1 MKQGREDSG
10 VPRDEIST
18 RMVRRG
24 STEKFVR
31 KQKSNSECYLL
42 VLKRITRLHLFLF
55 NIHISF
61 LFSLF
66 QFSISRSLMD

>member
-10 VPRDEIST
+10 VQNEIST

-24 STEKFVR
+24 STERFVC
-31 KQKSNSECYLL
+31 KQKSNNECYLSGFEMHY
-42 VLKRITRLHLFLF
+42 KIALFLF
-55 NIHISF
+55 TIHISF

-66 QFSISRSLMD
+66 QFSTS

>member
-24 STEKFVR
+24 STEKFVC

-42 VLKRITRLHLFLF
+42 VLKRITRLHLF
-55 NIHISF
+55 
-61 LFSLF
+61 
-66 QFSISRSLMD
+66 